1 MTRFSIRLA
10 REIFKDHF
18 EKDEDF
24 RRVYKD
30 NIAMLLHDRYGITN
44 YKTRNEAADDIMRV
58 IFEAKEFR
66 KEGNIGDIKNRIDNR
81 FEILDL

>member
-10 REIFKDHF
+10 RKIFKDHF
-18 EKDEDF
+18 EEDEDF
-24 RRVYKD
+24 RRVYQS
-30 NIAMLLHDRYGITN
+30 NIAMLLHDRHGITN
-44 YKTRNEAADDIMRV
+44 HKIRNKIADDIMEV

-66 KEGNIGDIKNRIDNR
+66 KGGNIGDIKNRIDNR